1 MNVEI
6 KNYPSARTLVAEI
19 CGDIDHHTAKYFR
32 GEIDKAIRSHNPLTL
47 ILDYSQVTFMDS
59 SGIGLVMGR
68 YRIMS
73 EMGGEVIVA
82 SPPAYIR
89 KVLQLAGMHRL
100 TKIVTDIAPY
110 IQEKKAAQE
119 QNESP
124 DDKQRRVIK
133 LKRKPLNEMKVSFP
147 SYSENERFARVAVS
161 GFLTQLDPQ
170 IDELADV
177 KTAVSEGVT
186 NAIVHGYRNTLGEIF
201 MQIRIF
207 ENRHVYIK
215 IRDKGCGIADV
226 EQAMQPLFTTAPEE
240 ERAGLGFAVMES
252 FMDKVKVRSKLGEGT
267 TLILEKTLKER
278 V

>member
-32 GEIDKAIRSHNPLTL
+32 GEIDKAIRSHNPL

-100 TKIVTDIAPY
+100 TKIVTDMTPY
-110 IQEKKAAQE
+110 IQEKKAAQNNELYCKAGEKAAQE

-124 DDKQRRVIK
+124 DDKTKESDKI
-133 LKRKPLNEMKVSFP
+133 E
-147 SYSENERFARVAVS
+147 
-161 GFLTQLDPQ
+161 T
-170 IDELADV
+170 
-177 KTAVSEGVT
+177 KT
-186 NAIVHGYRNTLGEIF
+186 
-201 MQIRIF
+201 
-207 ENRHVYIK
+207 
-215 IRDKGCGIADV
+215 
-226 EQAMQPLFTTAPEE
+226 P
-240 ERAGLGFAVMES
+240 
-252 FMDKVKVRSKLGEGT
+252 
-267 TLILEKTLKER
+267 
-278 V
+278 

>member
-100 TKIVTDIAPY
+100 YKDSHGYCPVYTR
-110 IQEKKAAQE
+110 EESSEE

-124 DDKQRRVIK
+124 DDKTKESDKI
-133 LKRKPLNEMKVSFP
+133 E
-147 SYSENERFARVAVS
+147 
-161 GFLTQLDPQ
+161 T
-170 IDELADV
+170 
-177 KTAVSEGVT
+177 KT
-186 NAIVHGYRNTLGEIF
+186 
-201 MQIRIF
+201 
-207 ENRHVYIK
+207 
-215 IRDKGCGIADV
+215 
-226 EQAMQPLFTTAPEE
+226 P
-240 ERAGLGFAVMES
+240 
-252 FMDKVKVRSKLGEGT
+252 
-267 TLILEKTLKER
+267 
-278 V
+278 

>member
-89 KVLQLAGMHRL
+89 KVLQLAGMHRQSRIL
-100 TKIVTDIAPY
+100 PRIYKRRKQLRNRMKAPMT
-110 IQEKKAAQE
+110 
-119 QNESP
+119 
-124 DDKQRRVIK
+124 KQRRVIK

-215 IRDKGCGIADV
+215 IRDRGCGIADI